1 MRKRRRE
8 AGQALFEFG
17 VMLPF
22 LLALILGVV
31 EFGYTLF
38 QTQVITNL
46 GREGSNLISRNTTIA
61 DAETALTAAA
71 TTGPVRLGTTGKVIF
86 SVITLG
92 SGGSNANQP
101 IILQRHSTGGLTAQS
116 KLGNPAQTAYGASPD
131 YRANDAN
138 NDASIRVTGA
148 LPNGLTLAAGDI
160 VYVTEVFSTRTQ
172 IVPFLPLPSTLY
184 SAAYF

>member
-31 EFGYTLF
+31 EFSYALY
-38 QTQVITNL
+38 QVQVITNL

-61 DAETALTAAA
+61 DAETALTAAV
-71 TTGPVRLGTTGKVIF
+71 TTGPVRLGTTKVIF

-92 SGGSNANQP
+92 SGGSNANQA
-101 IILQRHSTGGLTAQS
+101 IIIQRHSAGGLTAQS
-116 KLGNPAQTAYGASPD
+116 RLGNPAQTAYGASPD

-148 LPNGLTLAAGDI
+148 LPNGLTLSAGDF
-160 VYVTEVFSTRTQ
+160 VYVTEVFSTRAQ
-172 IVPFLPLPSTLY
+172 IMPYLPLPSTLY